1 MYQLARNKTANP
13 ESTCQRA
20 MGDDFASTTSLLGLA
35 DTIRR
40 MDDHSPLVVSTLLVC
55 SYWSRASP
63 DRTTNMPGAVP
74 T

>member
-40 MDDHSPLVVSTLLVC
+40 MDDHSPLVDCVIDLAPVGFDVKDRHTST
-55 SYWSRASP
+55 
-63 DRTTNMPGAVP
+63 
-74 T
+74 